1 MALTKITKSGITG
14 DVVDETLI
22 ADNAISEEHLDPTAV
37 SGNTALGEA
46 AASNDFLLIYD
57 SSAGVLK
64 KVQASNVGTQAVTL
78 SSVSPTNA
86 LSGDGTGNHT
96 FTITGTN
103 LTGATAVLV
112 TNSGTEVEFDTVTVD
127 SSTQITGVIAKSSL
141 SNANEPYDV
150 RVYGSNGLQATLR
163 NQINV
168 DASPIFNTTSGSVGS
183 FQEQTTISTIDIEAY
198 DPDSAGNVTFE
209 IQSGSLPAG
218 LSATTVNENGVSK
231 YRITGTLT
239 ADIASNTTS
248 NFTLRA
254 VDAASNTSSRA
265 FSITETPYTSESFTS
280 DGTFS
285 VPSGVTSVN
294 VLVVAGG
301 GAGGKHHGSTSNYF
315 DGGGGGGAGGLIYM
329 PGYPVTPGGTVS
341 VTVGCG
347 GNGGDT
353 SPESGQD
360 SVFGTLTA
368 KGGGRGASASSPG
381 PGATP
386 GTHPA
391 AQGGSGGG
399 ANRSQTPV
407 GQAIQPTQPGNSG
420 AYGFGN
426 PGSPLNIT
434 AGGGGG
440 GAGAAGPSSVRSP
453 NPGPACEGAG
463 APGGIGKAYTISDG
477 TTPVYYAG
485 GGGGGGGAACAPNV
499 GGEGGQGGGAEGVA
513 SYSPGQAN
521 PNPTGAGN
529 AGSANKGG
537 GGGGAGGK
545 GTSPLGS
552 YRGGGGDG
560 GKGIVIVNY

>member
-1 MALTKITKSGITG
+1 MALTKITKSGLTG
-14 DVVDETLI
+14 DVVDETKI
-22 ADNAISEEHLDPTAV
+22 ADNAISEEHLDATAV

-46 AASNDFLLIYD
+46 AAANDFLLIYD
-57 SSAGVLK
+57 SSAGTLK
-64 KVQASNVGTQAVTL
+64 KVAASNVGTQAVTL

-86 LSGDGTGNHT
+86 LTGDGTGNHT

-141 SNANEPYDV
+141 TNANEPYDV

-168 DASPIFNTTSGSVGS
+168 DASPIFNTASGSVGS

-239 ADIASNTTS
+239 ADISSNTTS

-254 VDAASNTSSRA
+254 VDAASNTTSRA
-265 FSITETPYTSESFTS
+265 FSITLTPYNSESFTS
-280 DGTFS
+280 SGTFS
-285 VPSGVTSVN
+285 VPSGITSVD

-301 GAGGKHHGSTSNYF
+301 AGGGSHGGSGYN
-315 DGGGGGGAGGLIYM
+315 GGGGGAGGLIFM

-347 GNGGDT
+347 GAGNPGTGQPGPCGTGTNG
-353 SPESGQD
+353 QN

-368 KGGGRGASASSPG
+368 QGGGAGGGGQASQAGGGS
-381 PGATP
+381 
-386 GTHPA
+386 
-391 AQGGSGGG
+391 QGGSGGG
-399 ANRSQTPV
+399 GGGDTNTSTG
-407 GQAIQPTQPGNSG
+407 GQGTQPTQPGNSG

-426 PGSPLNIT
+426 NGGATQSAGPGY
-434 AGGGGG
+434 GGGGG
-440 GAGAAGPSSVRSP
+440 GAGAAGCTTTPSCTPFS
-453 NPGPACEGAG
+453 GGA
-463 APGGIGKAYTISDG
+463 GKAYTIADG
-477 TTPVYYAG
+477 TTPVTYARG
-485 GGGGGGGAACAPNV
+485 GCGGAPSRVVTN
-499 GGEGGQGGGAEGVA
+499 GD
-513 SYSPGQAN
+513 
-521 PNPTGAGN
+521 
-529 AGSANKGG
+529 ANKGG
-537 GGGGAGGK
+537 GGSGGYPSAPCGFN
-545 GTSPLGS
+545 
-552 YRGGGGDG
+552 G
-560 GKGIVIVNY
+560 GKGIVIVTY